1 MPDSLTLSGVRK
13 SFGGVRAADGI
24 DLEIGPQDLL
34 CVVGPNGCGKTTLF
48 NLVTG
53 LLRPDDGA
61 IRFGTAD
68 LTRLAPTAIAALGVG
83 RKFQVPSVFDELS
96 VADNLRVAAVSPAAL
111 AATDG
116 TRAALAAAATHKSGG
131 STEDLLATVGLAER
145 AADPAEALS
154 HGEKQWLE
162 IAMVLACRPRLL
174 LLDEPTAGMT
184 RAETLATAELVKRLH
199 AAGGVA
205 VVLIEHD
212 MHFVAALDCPV
223 AVMIRGRL
231 VARGSFQE
239 VGRLPEVREA
249 YLGGSADAVL

>member
-1 MPDSLTLSGVRK
+1 MPDSLILRSVDK
-13 SFGGVRAADGI
+13 AFGGVRAADGI
-24 DLEIGPQDLL
+24 DLEIGPRDLL

-48 NLVTG
+48 NLIAG
-53 LLRPDDGA
+53 LLRPDAGS
-61 IRFGTAD
+61 IVFGEAD
-68 LTRLAPTAIAALGVG
+68 LTRLAPTAIAARGIG
-83 RKFQVPSVFDELS
+83 RKFQVPSVFDDLS
-96 VADNLRVAAVSPAAL
+96 VADNLRVASVSPAAL
-111 AATDG
+111 AASDS
-116 TRAALAAAATHKSGG
+116 AAETP
-131 STEDLLATVGLAER
+131 EDLLAEVGLSDR
-145 AADPAEALS
+145 AAVPAHTLS

-184 RAETLATAELVKRLH
+184 RAETLATAALVKRLH
-199 AAGGVA
+199 ASGRVA

-249 YLGGSADAVL
+249 YLGASADAVL